1 MRKTNKIDNTRKVVT
16 NDSIVGVLKDKVLA
30 NAIRQGIEA
39 LVPTMT
45 KKGGVAKNWSGT
57 ISQLDRALRR
67 VISTRGIN
75 WPSSP
80 SVMRRVI
87 NNVVYTL
94 NRSGVKTTFSRTPD
108 QMRKRI
114 VEFVR
119 R

>member
-1 MRKTNKIDNTRKVVT
+1 MRKTTKIANTRKVIT
-16 NDSIVGVLKDKVLA
+16 KNSIVGVLKDKVLA
-30 NAIRQGIEA
+30 NTIRQGIES
-39 LVPTMT
+39 LVAP
-45 KKGGVAKNWSGT
+45 KNGGEISKNWSGT